1 MTTILLLHGGGGPQT
16 VAPLAAHLS
25 ETHTVIAPTHP
36 GWGGTERPAS
46 INSIRALADY
56 YLAMLDRENLADVI
70 LIGSS
75 IGGWLGAEIAFAD
88 KHNRIAGLV
97 IINGVGVDVPGETIT
112 NVTGLAPQELAKL
125 SFHDPANFTAPPAT
139 PEVLAIM
146 KGNQESL
153 LALTGDPYGYDPT
166 LLARLANI
174 QVPTLVL
181 WGESDRV
188 VSANYGRAYAAAIPD
203 AGFELIP
210 EAGHLPY
217 IENSGAVFAAVD
229 PFVA

>member
-1 MTTILLLHGGGGPQT
+1 MPTILLLHGGGGPFT
-16 VAPLAAHLS
+16 VAPLAAHLAES
-25 ETHTVIAPTHP
+25 HTVIAPTHP

-46 INSIRALADY
+46 IDTIRALANY
-56 YLAMLDRENLADVI
+56 YLDMLTRENLTDVI

-75 IGGWLGAEIAFAD
+75 IGGWLAAEIALAD
-88 KHNRIAGLV
+88 RAHRIAGLV
-97 IINGVGVDVPGETIT
+97 IINGVGVDVAGETIT

-125 SFHDPANFTAPPAT
+125 SFHDPANFTPPPAT

-146 KGNQESL
+146 KGNQDSL

-166 LLARLANI
+166 LFARLAGI

-188 VSANYGRAYAAAIPD
+188 VSAAYGRAYAAAIPD
-203 AGFELIP
+203 ARFELIP
-210 EAGHLPY
+210 KSGHLPY
-217 IENSGAVFAAVD
+217 MENPAAVFAVLD

>member
-1 MTTILLLHGGGGPQT
+1 MTTILLLHGGGGPLT
-16 VAPLAAHLS
+16 VAPLATHLS
-25 ETHTVIAPTHP
+25 ESHTVIAPTHP
-36 GWGGTERPAS
+36 GWAGTERPAS
-46 INSIRALADY
+46 IDTIRALANY
-56 YLAMLDRENLADVI
+56 YLAMLARENLTDVI

-75 IGGWLGAEIAFAD
+75 IGGWLAAEMAVAD
-88 KHNRIAGLV
+88 HAHRVAGLV

-125 SFHDPANFTAPPAT
+125 SFHDPANFTPPPAT

-146 KGNQESL
+146 KGNQDSL

-166 LLARLANI
+166 LLSRLAGI
-174 QVPTLVL
+174 HVPTLVL

-188 VSANYGRAYAAAIPD
+188 VSATYGRAYAAAIPD
-203 AGFELIP
+203 ARFELIA

-217 IENSGAVFAAVD
+217 MESPAAVFAALD